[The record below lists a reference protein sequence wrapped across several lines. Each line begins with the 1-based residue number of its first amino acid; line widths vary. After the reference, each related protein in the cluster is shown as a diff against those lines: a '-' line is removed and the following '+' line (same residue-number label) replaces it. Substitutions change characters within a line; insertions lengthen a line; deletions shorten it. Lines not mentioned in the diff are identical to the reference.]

1 MINFS
6 LTVCILAGLI
16 TGPAASQEFDYFGV
30 TPPGET
36 PDRFPFET
44 VVPEGFEVGN
54 PIWSPDGTEF
64 YFADGI
70 SKNIFVMKKS
80 GTGWSDPV
88 RASFSD
94 AGRNLEQFITQDNKT
109 IYFNSTRPPG
119 NPPMNGRIWR
129 ANRLPSGEWAAPE
142 LVIDRDTQE
151 GFWYPFSP
159 APGIL
164 YFGATLDDSFGEGDF
179 YRATEGPD
187 GWSIEHLPAPFNTPD
202 FEWDPYFSSDGGFML
217 FQSRRPDGFGA
228 TDIYISFRNEQ
239 GYGDPINIGAPVNT
253 ERYETAATIS
263 PDGAYMIYTVA
274 GGGLPPEVRW
284 VSTKVLTRLKPT

>member
-1 MINFS
+1 MIKS
-6 LTVCILAGLI
+6 PLVAGILAALI
-16 TGPAASQEFDYFGV
+16 SGSIAAQTFDYFGV
-30 TPPGET
+30 TPPGEI
-36 PDRFPFET
+36 PERFPFEKI
-44 VVPEGFEVGN
+44 VPEQFAVGN

-64 YFADGI
+64 YFADGN
-70 SKNIFVMKKS
+70 SNHIFVMKR
-80 GTGWSDPV
+80 TEAGWSDPM

-94 AGRNLEQFITQDNKT
+94 AGRNLEPFITEDNKT

-119 NPPMNGRIWR
+119 NAPMNGRIWR
-129 ANRLPSGEWAAPE
+129 AERLPSGEWSKAE
-142 LVIDRDTQE
+142 LVIHRETE
-151 GFWYPFSP
+151 GGFWYPFSP

-164 YFGATLDDSFGEGDF
+164 YFGATLEDSLGEGDF

-187 GWSIEHLPAPFNTPD
+187 GWSIEHLPAPFNSAD
-202 FEWDPYFSSDGGFML
+202 FDWDPYFSEDGSYML

-228 TDIYISFRNEQ
+228 TDIYISFKNEQ
-239 GYGDPINIGAPVNT
+239 GYSDPINIGAPVNT

-284 VSTKVLTRLKPT
+284 VSTKVLMRLNPT